1 MGDLVLFF
9 DLDDTLYPERQFA
22 ISGFAAAA
30 RWAQANL
37 GIDGL
42 ADQLLQLLD
51 QGHLG
56 NVFAIALARRR
67 PDHRP
72 EDLAGLVEAYRNHDP
87 VLEPFA
93 DASWA
98 LSHFA
103 AQGKL
108 GLITDGTH
116 RVQARKVAALGIG
129 GHFAAIVYTDALG
142 GRRFAK
148 PHPEAYCRI
157 EQALGTRGDTF
168 VYVADNPAKDFVVP
182 NARGWISVM
191 VSRPGHRRIHAGA
204 VAAAGGAPRHEISSL
219 RELPAVLEL

>member
-1 MGDLVLFF
+1 MRHPFLVF

-56 NVFAIALARRR
+56 NVFTIALARRL
-67 PDHRP
+67 PVHRP
-72 EDLAGLVEAYRNHDP
+72 EDLAGLIDAYRTHDP
-87 VLEPFA
+87 ILELFA

-148 PHPEAYCRI
+148 PHPEAYCRV
-157 EQALGTRGDTF
+157 EQALGRGGDTF
-168 VYVADNPAKDFVVP
+168 VYVADL
-182 NARGWISVM
+182 SL
-191 VSRPGHRRIHAGA
+191 IH
-204 VAAAGGAPRHEISSL
+204 I
-219 RELPAVLEL
+219 